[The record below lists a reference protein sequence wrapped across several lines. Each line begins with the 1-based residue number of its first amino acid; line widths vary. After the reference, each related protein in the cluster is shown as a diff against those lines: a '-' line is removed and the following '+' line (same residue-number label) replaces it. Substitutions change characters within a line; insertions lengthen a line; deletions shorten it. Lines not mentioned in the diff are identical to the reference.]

1 MNTYSSVA
9 RGILVGVFALAA
21 APALAQTSSDPAGWS
36 GSYAS
41 VFGMESSSR
50 VSGESK
56 RGDGNVGTNA
66 ASESAEDSFRGA
78 GAGLLLGYQRE
89 FPTGIVVGLEAD
101 WGWLHQE
108 GRQDTI
114 VTANNAW
121 NGMTQASILRETRW
135 LSTARLRL
143 GYANGPFM
151 VNITGG
157 LAMASLN
164 ETRTQYEGVSG
175 PNQTMARFSDSDHA
189 TPIGWTLGIG
199 AAWRVS
205 GAWSLR
211 MDYLHTQFDSVR
223 FSFPDARGGVV
234 SGSGFASVQ
243 GRSVENDVT
252 MQTLRIGVT
261 YRFGAAP

>member
-1 MNTYSSVA
+1 MKTYSSVA
-9 RGILVGVFALAA
+9 CGILIGVLSLATE
-21 APALAQTSSDPAGWS
+21 PALAQASPEATSWS
-36 GSYAS
+36 GSYVS
-41 VFGMESSSR
+41 LFGIETSSR

-66 ASESAEDSFRGA
+66 SSESAEDSFRGA
-78 GAGLLLGYQRE
+78 GAGLLLGFQRQ

-101 WGWLHQE
+101 WGWLNQE
-108 GRQDTI
+108 GRQDAI
-114 VTANNAW
+114 VTANNPW

-135 LSTARLRL
+135 MSTARVRL
-143 GYANGPFM
+143 GYATGPFM

-175 PNQTMARFSDSDHA
+175 PTQTVARFSDSDKA

-234 SGSGFASVQ
+234 SGGGFASVQ
-243 GRSVENDVT
+243 GRSVENDIT
-252 MQTLRIGVT
+252 MQTLRIGLT
-261 YRFGAAP
+261 YLFGAAP